1 MTRILIIEDSKT
13 YNNTLYS
20 LLEKPSFDILQAYS
34 LKEAKNILNKNND
47 IDIILLDLI
56 LPDGEGDELI
66 HEITSTNDET
76 KIIVLSGDK
85 DIQRRNYLFN
95 NGVIDFFSKEIPF
108 KNLIPDIK
116 KSINNLVR
124 NKNKNILIVDDSS
137 FIRKSLK
144 KVLETKNYS
153 VFTSNDPIEAFDV
166 LKNTK
171 IDLIFSD
178 LEMPKMDGIKFLE
191 LLKASKQH
199 KNIAVL
205 ILSGN
210 YNNENYSRVLKHGAI
225 DFIKKPFIIEE
236 ILLKTDLHISQSSYI
251 LEIAKKDQELKEYKK
266 VLFKSAIV
274 SKTDPDGKIIEV
286 NDRFCEISGY
296 DKKSLIGQN
305 HNIIRHPDVPKELFE
320 KMWENIIEKNTFSG
334 ILKNIKKDGREYY
347 VDTTISPILDL
358 DNNIKEIIAIRYD
371 ITDVMNSKKQLLE
384 DLNYLDNPNLIFLQI
399 TNYNLFKELY
409 AEDELKIFD
418 FELKKIIN
426 IYFPKNLE
434 IEKIYNLEN
443 GLFASINNTNDE
455 NKELENNLEIMIK
468 DLTKKGI
475 IFKNIHYD
483 INVCISYAKKNPYIL
498 DDLSIGIQHAIK
510 NKLQVIYADGF
521 HIKVKTEARNKLKYI
536 TMIKNAL
543 DNKGKFVSY
552 FQAIINNT
560 TKEIDKYES
569 LIRLIDKDGNVVSP
583 YFFLDIAKKTGYYTS
598 ITKLVIN
605 NSFEALKHTKKSI
618 SINLSS
624 SDIENKEIRELLYSQ
639 IIKKE
644 NHGRIIFELLEDED
658 INDFDL
664 VKNFIIKSKKDAN
677 VKIAIDDFGSGYSNY
692 ERLLAFQPDILKIDG
707 SLIKNIV
714 DDEYSRNVV
723 ESIVLFAKKQNIQ
736 TIAEFV
742 ENKEIFEIIKEIGI
756 DYSQG
761 FYFHQPQRLY

>member
-76 KIIVLSGDK
+76 KIIVLSGDN

-108 KNLIPDIK
+108 KSLIPDIK

-199 KNIAVL
+199 RNIAVL

-210 YNNENYSRVLKHGAI
+210 YTNENYSRVLKHGAI

-286 NDRFCEISGY
+286 NDKFCEISGY

-305 HNIIRHPDVPKELFE
+305 HSIIRHPDVPKELFE
-320 KMWENIIEKNTFSG
+320 KMWKNITEKNTFTG
-334 ILKNIKKDGREYY
+334 ILKNIKKDGIWELR
-347 VDTTISPILDL
+347 
-358 DNNIKEIIAIRYD
+358 
-371 ITDVMNSKKQLLE
+371 KK
-384 DLNYLDNPNLIFLQI
+384 
-399 TNYNLFKELY
+399 
-409 AEDELKIFD
+409 
-418 FELKKIIN
+418 
-426 IYFPKNLE
+426 
-434 IEKIYNLEN
+434 
-443 GLFASINNTNDE
+443 
-455 NKELENNLEIMIK
+455 
-468 DLTKKGI
+468 
-475 IFKNIHYD
+475 
-483 INVCISYAKKNPYIL
+483 
-498 DDLSIGIQHAIK
+498 
-510 NKLQVIYADGF
+510 
-521 HIKVKTEARNKLKYI
+521 R
-536 TMIKNAL
+536 
-543 DNKGKFVSY
+543 
-552 FQAIINNT
+552 
-560 TKEIDKYES
+560 
-569 LIRLIDKDGNVVSP
+569 
-583 YFFLDIAKKTGYYTS
+583 
-598 ITKLVIN
+598 
-605 NSFEALKHTKKSI
+605 
-618 SINLSS
+618 
-624 SDIENKEIRELLYSQ
+624 
-639 IIKKE
+639 
-644 NHGRIIFELLEDED
+644 
-658 INDFDL
+658 
-664 VKNFIIKSKKDAN
+664 KNF
-677 VKIAIDDFGSGYSNY
+677 
-692 ERLLAFQPDILKIDG
+692 
-707 SLIKNIV
+707 
-714 DDEYSRNVV
+714 
-723 ESIVLFAKKQNIQ
+723 
-736 TIAEFV
+736 
-742 ENKEIFEIIKEIGI
+742 
-756 DYSQG
+756 
-761 FYFHQPQRLY
+761 

>member
-76 KIIVLSGDK
+76 KIIVLSGDN

-108 KNLIPDIK
+108 KSLIPDIK

-199 KNIAVL
+199 RNIAVL

-210 YNNENYSRVLKHGAI
+210 YTNENYSRVLKHGAI

-286 NDRFCEISGY
+286 NDKFCEISGY

-305 HNIIRHPDVPKELFE
+305 HSIIRHPDVPKELFE
-320 KMWENIIEKNTFSG
+320 KMWKNITEKNTFTG

-384 DLNYLDNPNLIFLQI
+384 HLNYLDNP
-399 TNYNLFKELY
+399 K
-409 AEDELKIFD
+409 
-418 FELKKIIN
+418 
-426 IYFPKNLE
+426 
-434 IEKIYNLEN
+434 
-443 GLFASINNTNDE
+443 S
-455 NKELENNLEIMIK
+455 
-468 DLTKKGI
+468 
-475 IFKNIHYD
+475 
-483 INVCISYAKKNPYIL
+483 
-498 DDLSIGIQHAIK
+498 
-510 NKLQVIYADGF
+510 
-521 HIKVKTEARNKLKYI
+521 
-536 TMIKNAL
+536 
-543 DNKGKFVSY
+543 VSLCV
-552 FQAIINNT
+552 F
-560 TKEIDKYES
+560 S
-569 LIRLIDKDGNVVSP
+569 
-583 YFFLDIAKKTGYYTS
+583 
-598 ITKLVIN
+598 
-605 NSFEALKHTKKSI
+605 
-618 SINLSS
+618 
-624 SDIENKEIRELLYSQ
+624 
-639 IIKKE
+639 
-644 NHGRIIFELLEDED
+644 
-658 INDFDL
+658 
-664 VKNFIIKSKKDAN
+664 
-677 VKIAIDDFGSGYSNY
+677 
-692 ERLLAFQPDILKIDG
+692 
-707 SLIKNIV
+707 
-714 DDEYSRNVV
+714 
-723 ESIVLFAKKQNIQ
+723 
-736 TIAEFV
+736 
-742 ENKEIFEIIKEIGI
+742 
-756 DYSQG
+756 
-761 FYFHQPQRLY
+761 